1 MGRVQSR
8 QTPKFRGWDRRTESR
23 RDLYLGTAKRH
34 FYHLNIDSGE
44 VLSDF
49 ATDAAPTG
57 YLTVADGSLLIF
69 LGDEILASFDLDL
82 KKQRWSW
89 KLPKNGPLRGRI
101 SGKEMCWL
109 AIVEN

>member
-1 MGRVQSR
+1 VYGVDKPRSSRAGTDVQSLAAISTLELR
-8 QTPKFRGWDRRTESR
+8 SATST
-23 RDLYLGTAKRH
+23 
-34 FYHLNIDSGE
+34 HLNIDSGE

-57 YLTVADGSLLIF
+57 HLTVADGSLLIF
-69 LGDEILASFDLDL
+69 LGDGILASFDLDL